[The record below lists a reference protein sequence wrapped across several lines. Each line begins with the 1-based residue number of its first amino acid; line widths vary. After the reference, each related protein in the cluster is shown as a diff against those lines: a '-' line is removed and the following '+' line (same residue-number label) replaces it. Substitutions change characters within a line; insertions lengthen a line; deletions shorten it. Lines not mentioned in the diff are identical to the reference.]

1 MDHSFSS
8 TCSTLLQQLTG
19 RHLHRALLLEYYE
32 FTLKYTSAIDAKT
45 LGVVL
50 QNFCSPFGL
59 HHSDPTVRS
68 QCCYHLRTLCKQLS
82 STMKIHSTF
91 VVGLLQ
97 ALHPMLLVPLR
108 VDDSTA
114 TTSLSRRSRSSS
126 GRSDDLKFAD
136 RLQVCSWFLF
146 VFFFEC

>member
-1 MDHSFSS
+1 
-8 TCSTLLQQLTG
+8 
-19 RHLHRALLLEYYE
+19 
-32 FTLKYTSAIDAKT
+32 
-45 LGVVL
+45 
-50 QNFCSPFGL
+50 
-59 HHSDPTVRS
+59 
-68 QCCYHLRTLCKQLS
+68 
-82 STMKIHSTF
+82 MKIHSTF

-136 RLQVCSWFLF
+136 RLQVCSWFF
-146 VFFFEC
+146 VCVFFLSVEFFVHFLCACVLVSVAFDC